1 MKNIFI
7 ILASLV
13 MLSSC
18 EKVVDLELDNS
29 SGTLVIEGNI
39 TDAAGPHFIKI
50 TKSVSFTETN
60 TYPPVTGA
68 TVVVTDNLGQ
78 IDTLTYVGNGNY
90 KTNTLL
96 GITGRTYNL
105 KVIADGKTYTAT
117 STMPAKVNLDTLRIV
132 TVAFA
137 GQTNYNVIPVYVD
150 PSELGNNYQFSLY
163 KNGVLDK
170 GFYLNNDNVN
180 NGLQN
185 QIPLRSQDIDF
196 KTNDI
201 ALVEM
206 RCIDLNIYNYYFTL
220 SQIAFNGPGGGTTPS
235 NPPSNISNG
244 ALGIFSAH
252 TVQRKSIKIN

>member
-7 ILASLV
+7 VFALL
-13 MLSSC
+13 MLLTGC
-18 EKVVDLELDNS
+18 EKVVDLKLDNS
-29 SGTLVIEGNI
+29 SGTVVIEGNI
-39 TDAAGPHFIKI
+39 TNTAGPYFIKI
-50 TKSVSFTETN
+50 TKSVSFDQ
-60 TYPPVTGA
+60 
-68 TVVVTDNLGQ
+68 TDNIGQ
-78 IDTLTYVGNGNY
+78 RDTLTYAGNGNY

-105 KVIADGKTYTAT
+105 KVIADGKTYTAS
-117 STMPAKVNLDTLRIV
+117 STMPAKINLDTLRIV

-137 GQTNYNVIPVYVD
+137 GETNYNVIPVYVD
-150 PSELGNNYQFSLY
+150 PIGLGNNYQFNLF

-170 GFYLNNDNVN
+170 GYYLNNDYVN
-180 NGLQN
+180 DGLQN
-185 QIPLRSQDIDF
+185 QIPLRSNDIDF
-196 KTNDI
+196 KLNDI

-252 TVQRKSIKIN
+252 TVQRKTIRIN